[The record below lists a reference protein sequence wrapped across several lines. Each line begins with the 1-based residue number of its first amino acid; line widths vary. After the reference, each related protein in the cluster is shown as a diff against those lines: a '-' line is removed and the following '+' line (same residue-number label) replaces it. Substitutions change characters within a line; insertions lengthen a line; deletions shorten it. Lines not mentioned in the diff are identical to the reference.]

1 MHARLMAAFLV
12 LAASAALAQTN
23 VYRWT
28 DKDGKVHF
36 SDTPPPEEAKG
47 VSEKL
52 MGGVSPDDP
61 QLPYATRLAAK
72 RNPVTI
78 FVTGDC
84 GAPCDQG
91 RTLLSSRGVPYSQR
105 DARASQA
112 EMDALRKESADLEVP
127 VLIVGGAKVKG
138 FDEDTWNA
146 ALDSAGYSRTRLPGA
161 PPPPPAAPPPPPPP
175 PAAPPGPAS
184 AQ

>member
-1 MHARLMAAFLV
+1 MWYVPGFLLV

-36 SDTPPPEEAKG
+36 SDTPPPEEVKG
-47 VSEKL
+47 VTEKR
-52 MGGVSPDDP
+52 MGAGSPDDLQVP
-61 QLPYATRLAAK
+61 FATQLAAK
-72 RNPVTI
+72 RNPVTL

-84 GAPCDQG
+84 GTPCDQA
-91 RTLLSSRGVPYSQR
+91 RSLLARRGIPFSQR

-112 EMDALRKESADLEVP
+112 EMDELRKQSADLEVP
-127 VLIVGGAKVKG
+127 VLTVGQAKVKG

-146 ALDSAGYSRTRLPGA
+146 AFDAAGYSRTRLPGA
-161 PPPPPAAPPPPPPP
+161 PPPPPAAPPPPPAPL
-175 PAAPPGPAS
+175 AAPPGPAS
-184 AQ
+184 AR